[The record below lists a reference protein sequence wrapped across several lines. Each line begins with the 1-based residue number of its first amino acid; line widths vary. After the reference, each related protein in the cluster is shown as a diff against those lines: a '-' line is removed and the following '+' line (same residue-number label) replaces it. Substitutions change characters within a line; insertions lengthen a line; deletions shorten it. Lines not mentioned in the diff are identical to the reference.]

1 VIHFRHGIDPYN
13 PRVGISPLR
22 AAYRELYTDNEAA
35 GWSATLLRN
44 TGIPGVIIAPKGTD
58 VLANPDKIKSDYQA
72 KFSGDRRGEPMV
84 MTKPTD
90 VYKLDWSPQEM
101 DLTAIRRMPEER
113 ITALLGVP
121 ASVAGLGAGL
131 DRNTFSN
138 SEKEDDKAWHNNI
151 IPSQRRFAA
160 TLQLHLLP
168 LLGTPATERVS
179 FDLSQVKALQDDA
192 SALYDR
198 LAVAY
203 NSGWLKRGEARQAA
217 GWTPADDGSDDLYKS
232 DLAPAAPPPM
242 LPAPPNTPPPG
253 KALAAPPVAK
263 AAPDRQAAVQAA
275 MEAQVRA
282 WLAETYAAAVA
293 EHGPVRNGHGG

>member
-1 VIHFRHGIDPYN
+1 
-13 PRVGISPLR
+13 
-22 AAYRELYTDNEAA
+22 
-35 GWSATLLRN
+35 
-44 TGIPGVIIAPKGTD
+44 
-58 VLANPDKIKSDYQA
+58 
-72 KFSGDRRGEPMV
+72 
-84 MTKPTD
+84 
-90 VYKLDWSPQEM
+90 M

-217 GWTPADDGSDDLYKS
+217 GWTPADDGTD
-232 DLAPAAPPPM
+232 AARTAEHPAARQGVGR
-242 LPAPPNTPPPG
+242 PARCQSRPG
-253 KALAAPPVAK
+253 SAGSGASGNGSAGPGVAGRNVY
-263 AAPDRQAAVQAA
+263 PGGNRG
-275 MEAQVRA
+275 RA
-282 WLAETYAAAVA
+282 GVKRA
-293 EHGPVRNGHGG
+293 RRDKR